1 MYEKYG
7 LQNEM
12 CGKGYNRRSRR
23 HHESTVE
30 SETIYPYEG
39 QEGHKYKSNVTKHA
53 QTKKSETEDAGNSEL
68 SDESESEA
76 ISDHREP
83 LKLPGM

>member
-30 SETIYPYEG
+30 SEPIYTHEH
-39 QEGHKYKSNVTKHA
+39 QEGHKYKSNVMKQASTE
-53 QTKKSETEDAGNSEL
+53 KSETEDAGNSEL
-68 SDESESEA
+68 SDES
-76 ISDHREP
+76 
-83 LKLPGM
+83 

>member
-7 LQNEM
+7 LQNQM

-30 SETIYPYEG
+30 SETIYTYEG
-39 QEGHKYKSNVTKHA
+39 QEGHKYKSNVMKQASTE
-53 QTKKSETEDAGNSEL
+53 KSETEDAGNSKL
-68 SDESESEA
+68 SDES
-76 ISDHREP
+76 
-83 LKLPGM
+83 